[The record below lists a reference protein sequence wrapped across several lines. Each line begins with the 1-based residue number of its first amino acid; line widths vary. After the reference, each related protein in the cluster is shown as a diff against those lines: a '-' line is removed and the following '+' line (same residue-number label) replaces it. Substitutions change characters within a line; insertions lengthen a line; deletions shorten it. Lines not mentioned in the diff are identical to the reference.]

1 MEYNLADLFESVVDV
16 VPDRE
21 ALVYVDHPG
30 TGAERRLTYA
40 ELDAAA
46 NRIGH
51 HLLDSG
57 VRPGEHLGLHLYNGV
72 EYLQTVL
79 GCLKAR
85 IVPVNVN
92 YRYVE
97 EELVYL
103 YRDADLVALVFDTE
117 FSERVAGA
125 LPQVPELRH
134 LIRVGAG
141 PKASGPAASGP
152 DASSRGGS
160 SAGGPGPNASSA
172 DASGPDASS
181 PDGSGPD
188 ASTAGA
194 SGPDAST
201 AGRPGPDASTAD
213 GPGPDASTADGP
225 GPDASTAD
233 GPGPDASTADGPGP
247 DASTA
252 DGSGPDAS
260 LAAVPFAKAEAGG
273 SPARGFPARSA
284 DDQFIIYT
292 GGTTGLPKG
301 VMWRQEDLFFAGL
314 GGGAPTGEPVK
325 KPEELA
331 ERVAAGG
338 SGITF
343 FPTPPLMHGT
353 STLTAFIGFYFGQ
366 RVVVH
371 RKFVPEEV
379 LRTVAK
385 EKVTSISLVGDAML
399 RPLIDALQGPLKGT
413 DCSSVFSVSSSGAIM
428 SDTVRGQFR
437 ALLPNAMLLNNFGS
451 SESGFN
457 GTATDDSGPERG
469 FRVRVNSRTR
479 VVDPATHEPVAAG
492 EVGRVAQ
499 RGHVPLG
506 YYNDPAKTAETFF
519 EKDGERWVLLGDM
532 ATVDGDG
539 VVIVLG
545 RGSQCINTGGE
556 KVYPEEVEQALKA
569 HPDVYDA
576 LVAGVPDATWGNH
589 VAAVVQLRTGAP
601 QPSLDDIQTHCRTRL
616 AGYKIPRQLVIT
628 ESVRR
633 SPSGKA
639 DYRWARDVAVAA
651 DG

>member
-46 NRIGH
+46 NRVAH
-51 HLLDSG
+51 HLIDRG
-57 VRPGEHLGLHLYNGV
+57 IRPGEHLGLHLYNGV

-103 YRDADLVALVFDTE
+103 YRDADLAALAFDAE
-117 FSERVAGA
+117 FGDRVAA
-125 LPQVPELRH
+125 TLPRVPGLRH
-134 LIRVGAG
+134 LLVVG
-141 PKASGPAASGP
+141 GPAEV
-152 DASSRGGS
+152 
-160 SAGGPGPNASSA
+160 PG
-172 DASGPDASS
+172 
-181 PDGSGPD
+181 
-188 ASTAGA
+188 
-194 SGPDAST
+194 
-201 AGRPGPDASTAD
+201 
-213 GPGPDASTADGP
+213 
-225 GPDASTAD
+225 
-233 GPGPDASTADGPGP
+233 
-247 DASTA
+247 
-252 DGSGPDAS
+252 
-260 LAAVPFAKAEAGG
+260 AVPFSEAEGG
-273 SPARGFPARSA
+273 ASPGRGFPTRSG

-292 GGTTGLPKG
+292 GGTTGMPKG

-353 STLTAFIGFYFGQ
+353 STLTAFIGFNFGQ
-366 RVVVH
+366 RVVIH

-379 LRTVAK
+379 LRTIAK
-385 EKVTSISLVGDAML
+385 ERVTSVSLVGDAML
-399 RPLIDALQGPLKGT
+399 RPLIDALGGPMKGT
-413 DCSSVFSVSSSGAIM
+413 DCSALFSVSSSGAIM
-428 SDTVRGQFR
+428 SETVRRQFR
-437 ALLPNAMLLNNFGS
+437 ELVPNAMLLNNFGS

-457 GTATDDSGPERG
+457 GTATEDSGPERG
-469 FRVRVNSRTR
+469 FRIRVNPRTQ
-479 VVDPATHEPVAAG
+479 VVDPATHAPVAVG
-492 EVGRVAQ
+492 EIGRVAQ
-499 RGHVPLG
+499 CGHVPLG
-506 YYNDPAKTAETFF
+506 YYNDPRKTAETFF
-519 EKDGERWVLLGDM
+519 EKDGQRWVLLGDM
-532 ATVDGDG
+532 ATVDEEG
-539 VVIVLG
+539 VVTVLG

-576 LVAGVPDATWGNH
+576 LVAGVPDATWGHH
-589 VAAVVQLRTGAP
+589 VAAVVQLREGAR
-601 QPSLDDIQTHCRTRL
+601 QPSLTDIQDHCRTRL
-616 AGYKIPRQLVIT
+616 AGYKVPRQLVIT
-628 ESVRR
+628 DSIQR

-639 DYRWARDVAVAA
+639 DYRWARQVAVAA
-651 DG
+651 DR

>member
-21 ALVYVDHPG
+21 ALVYLDHPG

-57 VRPGEHLGLHLYNGV
+57 IRPGEHLGLHLYNGV

-103 YRDADLVALVFDTE
+103 YRDADLVAVVFDAE
-117 FSERVAGA
+117 FEGRVAVA
-125 LPQVPELRH
+125 RPRAPMLRH
-134 LIRVGAG
+134 LVRVG
-141 PKASGPAASGP
+141 
-152 DASSRGGS
+152 GGS
-160 SAGGPGPNASSA
+160 LG
-172 DASGPDASS
+172 
-181 PDGSGPD
+181 
-188 ASTAGA
+188 
-194 SGPDAST
+194 
-201 AGRPGPDASTAD
+201 
-213 GPGPDASTADGP
+213 
-225 GPDASTAD
+225 
-233 GPGPDASTADGPGP
+233 
-247 DASTA
+247 
-252 DGSGPDAS
+252 
-260 LAAVPFAKAEAGG
+260 VPFAEAEAAG
-273 SPARGFPARSA
+273 SPERGFPARSG

-292 GGTTGLPKG
+292 GGTTGMPKG

-343 FPTPPLMHGT
+343 FPAPPLMHGT
-353 STLTAFIGFYFGQ
+353 STLTAFIGFNFGQ
-366 RVVVH
+366 RVVLH

-379 LRTVAK
+379 LRTIEK
-385 EKVTSISLVGDAML
+385 EKVTSMSLVGDAML
-399 RPLIDALQGPLKGT
+399 RPLIDALSGPLKGT
-413 DCSSVFSVSSSGAIM
+413 DCSSMFSVSSSGAIM
-428 SDTVRGQFR
+428 SETVRRQF
-437 ALLPNAMLLNNFGS
+437 LELVPNVMLLNNFGS

-457 GTATDDSGPERG
+457 GTATEDAGPERG
-469 FRVRVNSRTR
+469 FRIRVNSRTQ
-479 VVDPATHEPVAAG
+479 VVDPATRKPIGVG

-499 RGHVPLG
+499 CGHVPLG

-519 EKDGERWVLLGDM
+519 EKDGQRWVLLGDM
-532 ATVDGDG
+532 ATVDEEG
-539 VVIVLG
+539 VVTVLG

-556 KVYPEEVEQALKA
+556 KVYPEEVEQALKS

-576 LVAGVPDATWGNH
+576 LVAGVPDTKWGHH
-589 VAAVVQLRTGAP
+589 VAAVVQLREGADR
-601 QPSLDDIQTHCRTRL
+601 PSLEDIQTHCRSHL
-616 AGYKIPRQLVIT
+616 AGYKIPRQLVVTDAI
-628 ESVRR
+628 RR

-639 DYRWARDVAVAA
+639 DYRWAREVAGAA
-651 DG
+651 QG

>member
-1 MEYNLADLFESVVDV
+1 MTGNRGTARSGGAVEYNLADLFESVVDV

-21 ALVYVDHPG
+21 ALVYLDHPG

-57 VRPGEHLGLHLYNGV
+57 IRPGEHLGLHLCNGV

-103 YRDADLVALVFDTE
+103 YRDADLVAVVFDAE
-117 FSERVAGA
+117 FEDRVAA
-125 LPQVPELRH
+125 ARPRAEKLRH
-134 LIRVGAG
+134 LVRVGAG
-141 PKASGPAASGP
+141 
-152 DASSRGGS
+152 GS
-160 SAGGPGPNASSA
+160 LGM
-172 DASGPDASS
+172 
-181 PDGSGPD
+181 
-188 ASTAGA
+188 
-194 SGPDAST
+194 
-201 AGRPGPDASTAD
+201 
-213 GPGPDASTADGP
+213 
-225 GPDASTAD
+225 
-233 GPGPDASTADGPGP
+233 
-247 DASTA
+247 
-252 DGSGPDAS
+252 
-260 LAAVPFAKAEAGG
+260 PFTEAEAGG
-273 SPARGFPARSA
+273 SAERGFPARSA

-292 GGTTGLPKG
+292 GGTTGMPKG

-343 FPTPPLMHGT
+343 FPAPPLMHGT
-353 STLTAFIGFYFGQ
+353 STLTAFIGFDFGQ
-366 RVVVH
+366 RVVLH

-379 LRTVAK
+379 LRTIEK

-399 RPLIDALQGPLKGT
+399 RPLIDALGGPMKGT

-428 SDTVRGQFR
+428 SETVRRQF
-437 ALLPNAMLLNNFGS
+437 LELVPHVMLLNNFGS

-457 GTATDDSGPERG
+457 GTATEDAGPERG
-469 FRVRVNSRTR
+469 FRIRVNSRTQ
-479 VVDPATHEPVAAG
+479 VVDPATREPVAVG

-499 RGHVPLG
+499 CGHVPLG
-506 YYNDPAKTAETFF
+506 YYNDPVKTAETFF
-519 EKDGERWVLLGDM
+519 EKDGQRWVLLGDM
-532 ATVDGDG
+532 ATVDEEG
-539 VVIVLG
+539 VVTVLG

-556 KVYPEEVEQALKA
+556 KVYPEEVEQALKS

-576 LVAGVPDATWGNH
+576 LVAGVPDAKWGHH
-589 VAAVVQLRTGAP
+589 VAAVVQLREGADR
-601 QPSLDDIQTHCRTRL
+601 PSLEDIQTHCRSHL
-616 AGYKIPRQLVIT
+616 AGYKIPRRLVVTDTI
-628 ESVRR
+628 RR

-639 DYRWARDVAVAA
+639 DYRWAREVAEAA
-651 DG
+651 EA